1 MDPVRHRETIALWD
15 IIPRGTPMPHRGT
28 KSHRIPRYVARATPA
43 AAAANAIG
51 RPLRWNGYS
60 ASARRYL
67 TCASASDVERVDIFG
82 INVYRWCRRGLA
94 LQRTKQVAAY
104 TTNCNVQNRLQR
116 TPLRWCN
123 LQQVAACW
131 PALYGCSAGAGE
143 GLAPAQRW
151 LCTGAA
157 ADRIA
162 RDRSC
167 RVGSPSRAGYHAV
180 WDTVPCAMLRVCM
193 YRDMYIH
200 IYV

>member
-94 LQRTKQVAAY
+94 LQRTKQVAAC
-104 TTNCNVQNRLQR
+104 TANCNVQNRLQR
-116 TPLRWCN
+116 TALRWCN
-123 LQQVAACW
+123 LQPVAACW
-131 PALYGCSAGAGE
+131 PALYGYSAGAGE
-143 GLAPAQRW
+143 GWHRPNAGCAPLLRMTVSHGIDRAAWDHRAVRDIM
-151 LCTGAA
+151 LCGI
-157 ADRIA
+157 RCPA
-162 RDRSC
+162 RC
-167 RVGSPSRAGYHAV
+167 
-180 WDTVPCAMLRVCM
+180 CVCVC
-193 YRDMYIH
+193 I
-200 IYV
+200 